1 MGRLKG
7 IKVIS
12 EGLKKVLK
20 VVLTKSF
27 NTFWP
32 PQILKMKL
40 IFRIPLQ
47 GQKGSNVFIIKITFS
62 SYNLE
67 SPNFTKIFESD
78 LNVVFSYRK
87 CLFCPRAT
95 ARKVQIIGI

>member
-47 GQKGSNVFIIKITFS
+47 GQKGSNVFIIRITFN

-67 SPNFTKIFESD
+67 SPNFTKTI
-78 LNVVFSYRK
+78 
-87 CLFCPRAT
+87 
-95 ARKVQIIGI
+95 